1 MRKIL
6 KGNLPQVIIVLVTVA
21 VGLSIVLNQLGIS
34 FEKKSA
40 APSQAR
46 TAAGAPAGP
55 GLQGNSAAQGNSGRP
70 QGTAPAPQGNA
81 GAPAAGTAQAPAANG
96 SRRTVTVLAHAIALG
111 NLSDLTKLHGDVV
124 SFNETRI
131 YPNLGGTL
139 LERKVSVGDRISR
152 GTTIALVDPSRPG
165 QSYLPNPVE
174 STVAGTVLSIP
185 VHEGDTIGTGTVIA
199 TIGNLERVLVA
210 TAVPER
216 FIANLSPGTRAEI
229 SFDALPGQK
238 FDARIVEMSPIVD
251 AASRTLD
258 IKLALDRQDGR
269 VLAGMFA
276 TIRLVTENRKNV
288 LIVPRS
294 GVTLTSTGAHVF
306 VISAEGKAERRPV
319 ELGLE
324 TENAFEVKKGLAVG
338 ERIVTEGKA
347 SVSHGDMVRV
357 LDDSA
362 PQSASAQP
370 PRQSPSGRPSG
381 SGPGTQGGGSQR

>member
-1 MRKIL
+1 
-6 KGNLPQVIIVLVTVA
+6 
-21 VGLSIVLNQLGIS
+21 LN
-34 FEKKSA
+34 
-40 APSQAR
+40 
-46 TAAGAPAGP
+46 
-55 GLQGNSAAQGNSGRP
+55 
-70 QGTAPAPQGNA
+70 
-81 GAPAAGTAQAPAANG
+81 
-96 SRRTVTVLAHAIALG
+96 
-111 NLSDLTKLHGDVV
+111 DLTKLHGDVV
-124 SFNETRI
+124 SLNETRI

-174 STVAGTVLSIP
+174 STVTGTVLSIP

-199 TIGNLERVLVA
+199 TVGNLDRILVA

-229 SFDALPGQK
+229 TFDALPGQK
-238 FDARIVEMSPIVD
+238 YEARIVEMSPIVD
-251 AASRTLD
+251 ATSRTLD

-276 TIRLVTENRKNV
+276 TIWLVTESRKNV
-288 LIVPRS
+288 LIAPRQ

-306 VISAEGKAERRPV
+306 VISADGKAERRSV

-324 TENAFEVKKGLAVG
+324 TENAFEVKKGLAAG
-338 ERIVTEGKA
+338 ERIITEGKA

-362 PQSASAQP
+362 QQASP
-370 PRQSPSGRPSG
+370 GRPSG
-381 SGPGTQGGGSQR
+381 AAPGTQGGSSQR